1 MTRVFWYSAGALFC
15 VLASACDRREPSR
28 PRAVERLESVPAPS
42 AVGWRLDIAGELVRA
57 GAVRTTPGGA
67 EEAFMP
73 VLPGAIRRAAQ
84 ACRADSGLPPGPS
97 QTAFDLEVTAEGR
110 FAPWGDP
117 PTSAFPHCLVTQLVR
132 DVRPPRSIAARIHVE
147 LQLVP

>member
-1 MTRVFWYSAGALFC
+1 MPT
-15 VLASACDRREPSR
+15 AST
-28 PRAVERLESVPAPS
+28 
-42 AVGWRLDIAGELVRA
+42 VGWRLDIAGELVRA
-57 GAVRTTPGGA
+57 GALRTTPSGA

-97 QTAFDLEVTAEGR
+97 QTAFDLEATVEGR

-117 PTSAFPHCLVTQLVR
+117 PTGAFPRCLIAQLVR
-132 DVRPPRSIAARIHVE
+132 DARPPASIATRIHVE
-147 LQLVP
+147 IQLVP